1 VSRNESENP
10 EIAKWDATFTKR
22 VITVMT
28 PLVRRWFRAQVRGL
42 ESFPPVGGAL
52 VVSNHSG
59 GVLPP
64 DWNILAPAFYA
75 KFGYHR
81 PLYTLAHY
89 GVFITPFAGSL
100 GRLGVIHASPDNAA
114 QALRA
119 GAVVLDFPGGD
130 YDAFRPTSAANVI
143 DFEGR
148 TGYVRTALETG
159 VPIVPAVSIGGQET
173 QLFLTRGTWLAKR
186 LGLNRIRME
195 ILPLTLGF
203 PFGLTVLFP
212 ANLPLPAKITYQ
224 VLEPI
229 DVVAHFGANPNV
241 DDVDVHVRSVMQTA
255 LDRLARQR
263 RLPVLG

>member
-1 VSRNESENP
+1 VSSNDSEHS
-10 EIAKWDATFTKR
+10 EIAKWDAAFTKR
-22 VITVMT
+22 VVTVMT
-28 PLVRRWFRAQVRGL
+28 PVIRRWFRAQVRGL
-42 ESFPPVGGAL
+42 ESFQPEGGVL

-64 DWNILAPAFYA
+64 DWNILAPAFYS
-75 KFGYHR
+75 KFGYDR

-100 GRLGVIHASPDNAA
+100 GRLGVIHASRDNAA
-114 QALRA
+114 QALHS

-130 YDAFRPTSAANVI
+130 YDAFRPTSAQNVI
-143 DFEGR
+143 DFDGR
-148 TGYVRTALETG
+148 TGYVRTAIECG
-159 VPIVPAVSIGGQET
+159 VPIVPAVSIGAQET
-173 QLFLTRGTWLAKR
+173 QLFLTRGTWLAQR
-186 LGLNRIRME
+186 LGLKRIRME
-195 ILPLTLGF
+195 ILPVTFGV
-203 PFGLTVLFP
+203 PYGLTVLFP

-229 DVVAHFGANPNV
+229 DIIAQFGTNP
-241 DDVDVHVRSVMQTA
+241 DVDEVDNHVRSVMQTA